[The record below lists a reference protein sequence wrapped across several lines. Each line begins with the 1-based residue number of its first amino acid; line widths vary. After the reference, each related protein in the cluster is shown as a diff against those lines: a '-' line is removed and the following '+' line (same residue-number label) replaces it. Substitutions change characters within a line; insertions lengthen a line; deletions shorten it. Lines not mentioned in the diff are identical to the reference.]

1 MQRCNQAA
9 DLKSM
14 SYVQLNEDQPVYAL
28 IEEVKHENP
37 VLFEKFFPVLGG
49 FHTACTFLATVYRRF
64 KGSGLE
70 DIAISDGT
78 VKAGS
83 AETALKVKH
92 YNRGMRIHKLINE
105 VHLWLMTDQLKEL
118 NPPDSSI
125 TSKLNHLEGNSSN
138 TTSFQE
144 KFNNIFNDNDVHQ
157 YKPSCLDTISNMN
170 SPIANLWLS

>member
-37 VLFEKFFPVLGG
+37 V
-49 FHTACTFLATVYRRF
+49 HTACTFLATVYRRF

-125 TSKLNHLEGNSSN
+125 TSKLNRLEGNSSN